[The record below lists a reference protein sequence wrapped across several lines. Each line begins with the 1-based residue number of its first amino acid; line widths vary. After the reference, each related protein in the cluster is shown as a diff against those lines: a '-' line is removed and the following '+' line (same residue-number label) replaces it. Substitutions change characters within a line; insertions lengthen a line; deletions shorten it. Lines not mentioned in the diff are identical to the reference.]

1 MNSLQLALALLARDL
16 RERYLSTFAGLA
28 WVLLT
33 PVLLLAIFSFVFVQL
48 LGARFGSRVGGDV
61 IAFLALGLWS
71 WHAFA
76 DAVARGTGAL
86 AANSSLIAQIA
97 LPRVWLVLVPV
108 LGAVIIQT
116 VSLTLVVVLLLVTGK
131 ATLGPGWAL
140 ALLAY
145 LELLG
150 IGIALALLLAPLN
163 VFFRDVS
170 ALLPQVL
177 TFWMMLT
184 PIFFDRAQL
193 KPAFAEWLLLN
204 PVTPLIETLRNGILD
219 GATPAAPLL
228 VPGLVALGLLL
239 LAWRVSP
246 RFLARI
252 EDFL

>member
-116 VSLTLVVVLLLVTGK
+116 VSLTLVVVLLL
-131 ATLGPGWAL
+131 
-140 ALLAY
+140 
-145 LELLG
+145 
-150 IGIALALLLAPLN
+150 APLN